1 MDDRDLPAMVAA
13 VDAAKG
19 IAAEIGRDDLVRRL
33 SVAIARVRR
42 PATIV
47 CVVGEFKQGKSSLVN
62 ALLGQAVC
70 PVDDD
75 IATSAIT
82 LIHYGAEIAAEVR
95 RRVDDEVVVQ
105 SIEVAEIPDW
115 VSERGNSDNCR
126 GVERVD
132 IAMPHALLA
141 DGLAIVDTPGMGGL
155 GAGHAAA
162 TLAFLPFADGLV
174 FVTDA
179 SAELSAAEAEFLD
192 RAAELCPNVEVV
204 LTKTDLYPAWRTIA
218 GIDARRVRERPVGDA
233 QRPRPI
239 LPVSSVLAA
248 VDGSWIDDMIEL
260 APMAVTADLT
270 QAVEPAD
277 ASGILALRTA
287 LQVRIVEPAKARA
300 ADRAVGEA
308 DAALDQIRE
317 QLQAE
322 LDVLDDPTRLAETV
336 ARLADATK
344 HLEQL
349 RGPGARWSVLV
360 ADRLS
365 DLSSSSSFSFR
376 KSMRTI
382 SRDLEEAIESLKTP
396 ADWDGLARRVQTDV
410 ADAVTA
416 VFVEIERGA
425 QATRGDVSELIGEAL
440 VEVSGAGRLEPTA
453 VRSLWTEKGVDPEAH
468 RGGPQLGS
476 ALVGL
481 RGAQS
486 GIIMFGMLGRFL
498 PTAAAGLMLSNPVT
512 IGIGAVFGGMQLA
525 DAHKRKIALRRQ
537 QARSN
542 VRQFLDEVQFA
553 IGNEISDALRAVQ
566 RAIRDEF
573 TERVS
578 ERLRTYAEATQQA
591 QRSAQQQG
599 EGATKRSAAI
609 QRTLEHASATHDSLR
624 AATMTE
630 RRTPADA
637 LAR

>member
-1 MDDRDLPAMVAA
+1 MLA
-13 VDAAKG
+13 V
-19 IAAEIGRDDLVRRL
+19 
-33 SVAIARVRR
+33 
-42 PATIV
+42 
-47 CVVGEFKQGKSSLVN
+47 
-62 ALLGQAVC
+62 
-70 PVDDD
+70 
-75 IATSAIT
+75 
-82 LIHYGAEIAAEVR
+82 
-95 RRVDDEVVVQ
+95 
-105 SIEVAEIPDW
+105 
-115 VSERGNSDNCR
+115 
-126 GVERVD
+126 
-132 IAMPHALLA
+132 
-141 DGLAIVDTPGMGGL
+141 
-155 GAGHAAA
+155 
-162 TLAFLPFADGLV
+162 
-174 FVTDA
+174 
-179 SAELSAAEAEFLD
+179 
-192 RAAELCPNVEVV
+192 
-204 LTKTDLYPAWRTIA
+204 
-218 GIDARRVRERPVGDA
+218 
-233 QRPRPI
+233 
-239 LPVSSVLAA
+239 
-248 VDGSWIDDMIEL
+248 VDGPWIHG
-260 APMAVTADLT
+260 VTEPADLT
-270 QAVEPAD
+270 EATETAD

-300 ADRAVGEA
+300 ADRAVSEA
-308 DAALDQIRE
+308 GTALNQVHE

-376 KSMRTI
+376 KSMRTV

-396 ADWDGLARRVQTDV
+396 GDWDALARQVQTDV

-425 QATRGDVSELIGEAL
+425 EATRREVSELIGEVL
-440 VEVSGAGRLEPTA
+440 VDVAGTGRLAPTS

-468 RGGPQLGS
+468 RGAPQLGS

-553 IGNEISDALRAVQ
+553 IGNEISDALRGVQ
-566 RAIRDEF
+566 RSIRDEF

-599 EGATKRSAAI
+599 EVSMQRSAAI
-609 QRTLEHASATHDSLR
+609 RRTLEQVSATHDSLR
-624 AATMTE
+624 ASKMTE